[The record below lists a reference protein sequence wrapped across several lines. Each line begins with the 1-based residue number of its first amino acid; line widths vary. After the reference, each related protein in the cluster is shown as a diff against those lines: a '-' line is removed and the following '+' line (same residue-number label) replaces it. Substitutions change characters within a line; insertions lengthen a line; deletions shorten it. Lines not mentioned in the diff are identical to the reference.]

1 MQLPGCDRHIVST
14 SGGRTHGPATWRKSQ
29 QTPQYKFNCFN
40 YRGPK
45 TITAH
50 HSCAYFGTSLG
61 SRTYWRAPPWR
72 HLFAFSCHQGSPFG
86 LYYKGYT
93 KLYMHLGFL
102 GLEHWNI
109 GTLRSRL
116 RKKNTQWTRTDAADV
131 PIDPAVMG
139 ISTDPADASGCV
151 ELKESLLKLLLD
163 SSNILIILIYLDIS
177 WFSMIVA
184 LQSTTTSNE
193 EHFFRRQGKI
203 VLWLA
208 NFSVLGKEW
217 DPCTGT
223 GWSKLSG
230 LDAVF
235 FFQKVDPTTPGPRQ
249 GRITVVEEDTHKQR

>member
-1 MQLPGCDRHIVST
+1 MAQRHGENLSKHHNINST
-14 SGGRTHGPATWRKSQ
+14 ASTIEARKLSQ
-29 QTPQYKFNCFN
+29 HIIAVHILEHPLAPEHIEELRREDICLRFPVTKDHRLGY
-40 YRGPK
+40 
-45 TITAH
+45 TI
-50 HSCAYFGTSLG
+50 
-61 SRTYWRAPPWR
+61 R
-72 HLFAFSCHQGSPFG
+72 
-86 LYYKGYT
+86 GYT